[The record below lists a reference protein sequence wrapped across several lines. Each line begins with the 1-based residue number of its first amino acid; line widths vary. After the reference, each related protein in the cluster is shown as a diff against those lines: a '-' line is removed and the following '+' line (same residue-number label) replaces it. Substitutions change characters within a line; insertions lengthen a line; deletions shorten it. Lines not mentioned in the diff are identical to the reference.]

1 MASPLK
7 VINSGS
13 ALQVMTDAEI
23 DTMIVPLVLQEF
35 ASNQTYNVR
44 GNVTAYANNSGNAG
58 DFDNRLRNDD
68 VGDHPIS
75 AGNFTTSEW
84 SIQQEQ
90 SNAAG
95 ITNVIYPIKWT
106 TSGGKLQ
113 QMSTA
118 ELQTTILAR
127 VANHWKTTTY
137 PVGGYYFGTAAPDAD
152 TWIYCGDVLTE
163 TYRQTGTDSSTDF
176 KLWRKTGPTS
186 TSGSRPVYN
195 RTGNDGVQEMS
206 DADMKSLAAEWRNYL
221 FNVESIGHYE
231 MVSGSSAPGTGTWTQ
246 VGSYVDYLT
255 DTGNVIYSQGYEGI
269 YSAGYEGIYS
279 NQYEGMYSGQFA
291 GIYSGQ
297 FTGIY
302 SGQYAGIYSRGYE
315 GFYSQGYSGGYE
327 GGYQGPYV
335 GLYRAGF
342 MGDYRGDYEGSYIH
356 TYGSGGESPNPRGS
370 SEGPAYTGTYSGT
383 YSGIYSGIFSGIF
396 SGVYSG
402 IYSGQYSNQYA
413 GFYSNQYEGI
423 YSRGYQGIYSGGFE
437 GIYSQGF
444 EGFYSMFYV
453 GIYSNQY
460 TGIYS
465 NQYTGLTVLSS
476 LGSESYTFWKRVA

>member
-13 ALQVMTDAEI
+13 DLQEMTDAEI
-23 DTMIVPLVLQEF
+23 DSMIVPLVLQEF
-35 ASNQTYNVR
+35 ASNQTYNAR
-44 GNVTAYANNSGNAG
+44 GNATAYANNSGNAG
-58 DFDNRLRNDD
+58 TFDHRLRNDD

-75 AGNFTTSEW
+75 AVNFSTTTW

-90 SNAAG
+90 SNS
-95 ITNVIYPIKWT
+95 TSLSNVIYPTKWV

-118 ELQTTILAR
+118 ELQATILAR

-152 TWIYCGDVLTE
+152 TWIYCGDVLAE
-163 TYRQTGTDSSTDF
+163 TYRQAGADSSTDF
-176 KLWRKTGPTS
+176 KLWRKTAPTA
-186 TSGSRPVYN
+186 TSGSRPVFN
-195 RTGNDGVQEMS
+195 RPTDDGVQEMT
-206 DADMKSLAAEWRNYL
+206 DDEIKTLAAEWRNYL
-221 FNVESIGHYE
+221 FNVESIGHYQI
-231 MVSGSSAPGTGTWTQ
+231 VSGASAPGTGTWTQ
-246 VGSYVDYLT
+246 VGGYTDYLT

-269 YSAGYEGIYS
+269 YSTGYEGTYS
-279 NQYEGMYSGQFA
+279 NQYEGLYSGQFA

-302 SGQYAGIYSRGYE
+302 SGQFTGLFSRGFE

-335 GLYRAGF
+335 GNYLAGF
-342 MGDYRGDYEGSYIH
+342 MGDYRGDYEGSYIL

-370 SEGPAYTGTYSGT
+370 SEGPGYAGTYSGT

-396 SGVYSG
+396 SGVFSG

-413 GFYSNQYEGI
+413 GFYSNQYEGL
-423 YSRGYQGIYSGGFE
+423 YSQGFQGIYSQGFE
-437 GIYSQGF
+437 GFYSQGF
-444 EGFYSMFYV
+444 EGFYSMFYL

-465 NQYTGLTVLSS
+465 NQYTGLTVLAS
-476 LGSESYTFWKRVA
+476 LGSQAYTFWKRIA